1 MNKYWKLISN
11 TLIFAIGTFSSK
23 VLVFLLMPLYT
34 TVLTDAEYGTVD
46 LMVQVGNFL
55 LPLVSCGIVNGII
68 RFGLDKY
75 YRKRDV
81 FTTGF
86 LTILGGFVLL
96 LILEPILVH
105 VPYLNENTMMIYVF
119 VLMSSMRSLCSQFV
133 HSDEEIVEAAQKL
146 QQQGARNVLVSMA
159 GAGAILLDENGTH
172 HKISA
177 PKGTVK
183 HSVGAGDSM
192 VAGFLSGY
200 LESGDY
206 AVALKMGTATGSAT
220 AFSDGL
226 ATGEEARALFKTL

>member
-1 MNKYWKLISN
+1 MNKYRKLISN

-96 LILEPILVH
+96 LILPVASMARDFDGFRADVPPGWEVMEEKGAMVGFVSPDREAIVTVTVASAQDVDPAAFAAEMARGLGGSDIMEEDGVYSFAFGDNGVTVVH
-105 VPYLNENTMMIYVF
+105 V
-119 VLMSSMRSLCSQFV
+119 
-133 HSDEEIVEAAQKL
+133 
-146 QQQGARNVLVSMA
+146 A
-159 GAGAILLDENGTH
+159 GTDLRV
-172 HKISA
+172 ISIIGGHPA
-177 PKGTVK
+177 LEGLI
-183 HSVGAGDSM
+183 DSI
-192 VAGFLSGY
+192 
-200 LESGDY
+200 EW
-206 AVALKMGTATGSAT
+206 
-220 AFSDGL
+220 
-226 ATGEEARALFKTL
+226 R